1 MVQFDIVKTL
11 KSIQA
16 QNPNLAL
23 PVQTVKALIKYTQQS
38 NCSTA
43 TELTVEIGHLFSTLQ
58 QSDISV
64 ISATAGKDVFL
75 KLVTKNPIKDEM
87 KEFRDEIIEEANE
100 FVERCE
106 HFRQIAADFGLNFIK
121 DNSTI
126 LIHSH
131 SRLVM
136 LLLKSAAL
144 RKKHFQVYV
153 CQGSPSNGGSK
164 AVLELRKANIPA
176 ALISDAAIG
185 YIMEKVDFVLVGA
198 EGIVRNGGIINQ
210 IGTYPLALVAKAA
223 DKPLYCVA
231 ESYKFIDVFPLNQDD
246 LDLEKNSSVYFTN
259 EEDGG
264 KCKISNPSVDYTPPE
279 LVTFLFTNE
288 GVLAPSGVSELLLEM
303 VFTS

>member
-1 MVQFDIVKTL
+1 M
-11 KSIQA
+11 
-16 QNPNLAL
+16 N
-23 PVQTVKALIKYTQQS
+23 ALIKYTQQS

-87 KEFRDEIIEEANE
+87 KEFRDEIIEEGITNSTHITANE

-153 CQGSPSNGGSK
+153 CQGSPSNGGYMNDFILTLFSSK